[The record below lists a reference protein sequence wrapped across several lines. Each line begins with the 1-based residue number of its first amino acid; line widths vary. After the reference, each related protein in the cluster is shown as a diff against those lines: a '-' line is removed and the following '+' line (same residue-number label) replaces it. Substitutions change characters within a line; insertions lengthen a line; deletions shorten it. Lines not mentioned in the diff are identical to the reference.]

1 MDPASSCLFLGGG
14 PGGTGG
20 ENANAALMGIV
31 DRSAPRPAT
40 PPLSTLDA
48 GDARAGCTTMDPS
61 CGAGGNL
68 AAPARSPRLARLGD
82 AEPPGSPAR
91 SPRGREDP
99 PRSSPPPRS
108 IPSLWTSVLSGF
120 VEWGVVPV
128 PALGS
133 ASMHL
138 TFRVPR
144 TPFASAMAR
153 MHSAAVDAFENL
165 ANATPLCGTART
177 DSRCFRSL
185 GLGFRAAASPLGL
198 ASPSAGPFS
207 SSPSRSPSFFGLDLE
222 DPPGSESLVSRSSN
236 ARVSVSCPVP
246 FGHTTKS
253 RDLGGSSSAADDVDI
268 PPAPTRSSAD
278 DIPRGRE

>member
-1 MDPASSCLFLGGG
+1 MDPASSFLFLGGG

-20 ENANAALMGIV
+20 ENAALTGTVV
-31 DRSAPRPAT
+31 DRSPPRPAT

-48 GDARAGCTTMDPS
+48 GDAWTRTMEPS

-120 VEWGVVPV
+120 VEGVVVVVVVV

-185 GLGFRAAASPLGL
+185 GLGFRAVASPLGL

>member
-1 MDPASSCLFLGGG
+1 MDPASSFLFLGGG

-20 ENANAALMGIV
+20 ENALTGIVV
-31 DRSAPRPAT
+31 DRSPPRPAT

-48 GDARAGCTTMDPS
+48 GDACTRTMEPS

-108 IPSLWTSVLSGF
+108 IPSLWTSV
-120 VEWGVVPV
+120 VEGVVVVPV

-222 DPPGSESLVSRSSN
+222 VPPGSESLVSRSSN

>member
-20 ENANAALMGIV
+20 EERRIDGHRRRSVASSPGYPAALHAGRRRRMDADDGALVRRGRELGGTGSFAPPGSLGRRGTSRITRAFSP
-31 DRSAPRPAT
+31 RSRRPAS
-40 PPLSTLDA
+40 L
-48 GDARAGCTTMDPS
+48 
-61 CGAGGNL
+61 L
-68 AAPARSPRLARLGD
+68 AAPAI
-82 AEPPGSPAR
+82 
-91 SPRGREDP
+91 DP
-99 PRSSPPPRS
+99 VFVDLRS
-108 IPSLWTSVLSGF
+108 IRIRRGGRRSV
-120 VEWGVVPV
+120 V

-222 DPPGSESLVSRSSN
+222 VPPGSESLVSRSSN